1 MNLDTLDELSR
12 DFALNLFAR
21 YPEWQAFART
31 ARRPEDAE
39 DHLIVE
45 VPVLKGDAHPL
56 AITTENGE
64 VTVHF
69 DYCHSHFDWPVT
81 DMDAA
86 YPVTDMEAAYNVDPF
101 VFIAS
106 ILDEK
111 LATISCWD
119 GDEWQSS
126 WWLEQGEDPNEGAPM
141 STSRVRVRSWRGS
154 RNYDFDLSRD

>member
-1 MNLDTLDELSR
+1 V
-12 DFALNLFAR
+12 AV
-21 YPEWQAFART
+21 ART

-45 VPVLKGDAHPL
+45 VPVLKGDAYPL

-69 DYCHSHFDWPVT
+69 DYCHSHFDWSVT
-81 DMDAA
+81 DMD
-86 YPVTDMEAAYNVDPF
+86 AAYNVDPF
-101 VFIAS
+101 VLIAS

-126 WWLEQGEDPNEGAPM
+126 WWLEQGEDPNKEAPK
-141 STSRVRVRSWRGS
+141 STSRVRVRSWQGS